1 MGQSVIVRLHI
12 SEGLLSPDKHAT
24 VHALLIH
31 PWIKLCCTFVVVC
44 SAYRLKSVFQEM
56 MPTSKGHP
64 VAQKSESCIFL
75 QWLRCVP
82 AATNSVH
89 TNIGGQ
95 ELWVATYVGEIVGF
109 GKYWPSFF
117 HFLRVLGN
125 VFFNHSCVTEQYHR
139 LGEGWEAWNIN
150 SIHPWTAAC

>member
-75 QWLRCVP
+75 QPGAKKILLSTVKHVP
-82 AATNSVH
+82 SWQLGCPLAVLDKWV
-89 TNIGGQ
+89 GGRREIQ
-95 ELWVATYVGEIVGF
+95 TRRNFFSPHCRMIAVCASHKFCTHKHWKAGTVSRHLWWRNCGF
-109 GKYWPSFF
+109 W
-117 HFLRVLGN
+117 
-125 VFFNHSCVTEQYHR
+125 
-139 LGEGWEAWNIN
+139 
-150 SIHPWTAAC
+150 

>member
-89 TNIGGQ
+89 TNIGRQ
-95 ELWVATYVGEIVGF
+95 ELWVATYGGEIVGF

-117 HFLRVLGN
+117 PFLASSRKCIFQSLLCFWTVPSIGRRGKRGMKYK
-125 VFFNHSCVTEQYHR
+125 FHPSC
-139 LGEGWEAWNIN
+139 
-150 SIHPWTAAC
+150 

>member
-44 SAYRLKSVFQEM
+44 SAYRLFQEM

-89 TNIGGQ
+89 TNIGRQ

-117 HFLRVLGN
+117 FSISCEFSEMYFSITLVFLN
-125 VFFNHSCVTEQYHR
+125 STIN
-139 LGEGWEAWNIN
+139 WEREREER
-150 SIHPWTAAC
+150 HET